1 MGREAGGKSIVFPS
15 FSSYFSPRCA
25 TVIKCLYVHFIVVDL
40 CPVVSV
46 ELCRARVES
55 IKFVHDDGDYGSAGS
70 VQRVVWV
77 FVMFGG
83 RERGG
88 EGGGGL
94 PSVTC
99 SSRRTLVCRG
109 EWSFSRLEVVGNISV
124 DSSWIVSFT
133 STVNEMFH
141 KSALTKL
148 VGVGNCG

>member
-1 MGREAGGKSIVFPS
+1 MLSNRSRALLQIWFSAKIELFRSFFLFLPVLVRNKCSSHSHTHQFTNFAGKAKVGREAGGKSIVFPS

-83 RERGG
+83 REKGG
-88 EGGGGL
+88 
-94 PSVTC
+94 VF
-99 SSRRTLVCRG
+99 LV
-109 EWSFSRLEVVGNISV
+109 
-124 DSSWIVSFT
+124 
-133 STVNEMFH
+133 
-141 KSALTKL
+141 
-148 VGVGNCG
+148 